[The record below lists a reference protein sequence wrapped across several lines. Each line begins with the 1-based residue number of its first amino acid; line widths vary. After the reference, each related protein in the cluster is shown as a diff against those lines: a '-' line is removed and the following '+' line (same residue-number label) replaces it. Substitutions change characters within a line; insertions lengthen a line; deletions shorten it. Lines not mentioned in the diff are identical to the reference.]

1 MNRIKEIL
9 KAYKESQNF
18 TDLMTITLINESLD
32 QWEITLKYPEN
43 NCVIIRF
50 AFHLIELL
58 PPKATIVFPE
68 EIEYVCFEELG
79 STKWGKDSD
88 ITTLL
93 LSLHNEYKKRARV
106 YTKDVNLMKAE
117 KAQTKWEYV
126 QRAHPEWD
134 FKDVSQLMSELPPEN
149 IEQLYSEAKEAL
161 LNILPLENIEHI
173 NNEEKEAL
181 INLNSTTSA

>member
-32 QWEITLKYPEN
+32 QWEITLKYPNN
-43 NCVIIRF
+43 NCVILRF
-50 AFHLIELL
+50 VFHLIELL
-58 PPKATIVFPE
+58 PPKATIVFPK
-68 EIEYVCFEELG
+68 EIGYVCFEELG
-79 STKWGKDSD
+79 CTKWGKDSD

-93 LSLHNEYKKRARV
+93 LSLHNEYAKRARI
-106 YTKDVNLMKAE
+106 YTKDAKCMKAE
-117 KAQTKWEYV
+117 KAQLKWEYV
-126 QRAHPEWD
+126 QRAHPDWN
-134 FKDVSQLMSELPPEN
+134 FKDVSHLMNELSPEN

-161 LNILPLENIEHI
+161 LDILPENIKQIH
-173 NNEEKEAL
+173 NEEKEAL